1 MIVNKPPMGWN
12 TWNTFMED
20 IDEERVKASAD
31 ALAASGLD
39 KAGYNYLVI
48 DDGWSEK
55 RRDSNGR
62 LVPDKKRFPN
72 GMKSLSDYVHSKGL
86 KFGMYSDVGNWTC
99 ALYPGS
105 YQFEYID
112 AQTFAEWGVYFL
124 KYDYG
129 NKPMGTHGK
138 L

>member
-20 IDEERVKASAD
+20 IDEEKVKASAD

-72 GMKSLSDYVHSKGL
+72 GMKSLSD
-86 KFGMYSDVGNWTC
+86 
-99 ALYPGS
+99 
-105 YQFEYID
+105 
-112 AQTFAEWGVYFL
+112 
-124 KYDYG
+124 
-129 NKPMGTHGK
+129 
-138 L
+138 